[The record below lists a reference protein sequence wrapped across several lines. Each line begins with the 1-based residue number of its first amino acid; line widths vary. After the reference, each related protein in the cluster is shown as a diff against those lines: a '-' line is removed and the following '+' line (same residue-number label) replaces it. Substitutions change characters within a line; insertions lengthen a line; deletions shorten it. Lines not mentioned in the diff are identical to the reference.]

1 VEEEFSEAQSSYI
14 LIDMSDAKI
23 FVVMLAVVV
32 VAMVF
37 WGRAATYLQATG
49 VFPQVISCIQENPPQ
64 WASDKDWQPTLRV
77 DIEPV
82 RRSEGGG
89 RIREYR
95 LLGCRFYYY
104 HGHFR

>member
-1 VEEEFSEAQSSYI
+1 
-14 LIDMSDAKI
+14 MSDAKVFI
-23 FVVMLAVVV
+23 AMLSVAVVV
-32 VAMVF
+32 LVF
-37 WGRAATYLQATG
+37 AATRPQYPQATG
-49 VFPQVISCIQENPPQ
+49 IFPQVVSCVRENPPQ
-64 WASDKDWQPTLRV
+64 WASDKDWKPTLRV

-95 LLGCRFYYY
+95 WLGCSFYYY